1 MIIDLYLKHNN
12 VVVPIMVYDNN
23 GTMYIDES
31 VKHILLDMR
40 NEYWILWANVLNNR
54 HKEIVEID
62 SGYIRMESVK
72 LGYGIYP
79 NYVKGYLEKK

>member
-1 MIIDLYLKHNN
+1 MIIDLYLKHDN

-31 VKHILLDMR
+31 VKHILWDMR